1 MDGQS
6 KIVVVA
12 AGYAHTT
19 AVGTS
24 GDLWTWGDGGC
35 GQLGLG
41 DTEDRQTPTR
51 VGAGD
56 PFGRYKARLPACG
69 GLHTLVVTEAGE
81 LWVRGAGVDGR
92 LDLNDATRITGWY

>member
-1 MDGQS
+1 MGGECMDGQS

-24 GDLWTWGDGGC
+24 GDLWTWGDGGF
-35 GQLGLG
+35 G
-41 DTEDRQTPTR
+41 QTPTR

-56 PFGRYKARLPACG
+56 PFGRYKARLLACG